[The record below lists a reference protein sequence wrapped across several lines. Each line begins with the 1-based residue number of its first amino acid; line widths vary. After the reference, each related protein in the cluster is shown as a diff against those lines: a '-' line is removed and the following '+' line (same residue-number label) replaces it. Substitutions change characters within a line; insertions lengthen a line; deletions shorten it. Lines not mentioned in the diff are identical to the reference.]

1 MKFVYL
7 AIFIIVIGI
16 IFYTLYKNR
25 NRVQIIGEFFSFLKE
40 RKLWWLTPIIIVF
53 ILLSVLIIVT
63 EKSVLAP
70 LIYAL
75 F

>member
-16 IFYTLYKNR
+16 MFYTLYKNR

>member
-1 MKFVYL
+1 MKIVFL
-7 AIFIIVIGI
+7 AIFMIVLGAIVW
-16 IFYTLYKNR
+16 TLYKNR
-25 NRVQIIGEFFSFLKE
+25 NRVAIIGEFFTFLKE

-53 ILLSVLIIVT
+53 LLLSILLIVT